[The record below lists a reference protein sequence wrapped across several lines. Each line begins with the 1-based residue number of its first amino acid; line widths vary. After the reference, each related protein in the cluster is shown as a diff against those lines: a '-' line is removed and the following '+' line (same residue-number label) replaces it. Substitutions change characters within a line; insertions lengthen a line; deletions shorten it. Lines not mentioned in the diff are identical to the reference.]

1 MTRPIFVKSP
11 IDVAEYDKAL
21 ARLELTNDTRFETED
36 GVLVVDAERWQVAQ
50 DYERYSWLT
59 HNINL
64 TSNNNEF
71 HAEQFNDYADLPDKL
86 GKVVELGCGV
96 FTNLRLILPERKTTS
111 VHLVD
116 PLAQDYQAAHQHCT
130 YADGTLVG
138 HKVTVVSKPIEE
150 WKTALKFDTLVMINV
165 LPHCRDAMVVLDFIR
180 KHMKVGGLV
189 ILGEAPR
196 EHPAALHYDAGHPI
210 ALKAHILDAFLDE
223 FEEVYRNGYYFIGR
237 VV

>member
-11 IDVAEYDKAL
+11 IDVVEYDKAL
-21 ARLELTNDTRFETED
+21 ARLELTNDTRFETAD
-36 GVLVVDAERWQVAQ
+36 GVLMVDAERWQVAQ

-64 TSNNNEF
+64 RSNNNEF
-71 HAEQFNDYADLPDKL
+71 HAEQFNGYADLPAVL

-96 FTNLRLILPERKTTS
+96 FTNLRLILPERKATS

-116 PLAQDYQAAHQHCT
+116 PLAQDYQRAHPHCT

-138 HKVTVVSKPIEE
+138 HKATVISKPIEE
-150 WKTALKFDTLVMINV
+150 WKTTLKFDTLVMINV
-165 LPHCRDAMVVLDFIR
+165 LPHCRDALVVLDFIR

-189 ILGEAPR
+189 VLGEAPR

-210 ALKAHILDAFLDE
+210 ALKAHILNAFLGE
-223 FEEVYRNGYYFIGR
+223 FEEVYRKGYYFIGR